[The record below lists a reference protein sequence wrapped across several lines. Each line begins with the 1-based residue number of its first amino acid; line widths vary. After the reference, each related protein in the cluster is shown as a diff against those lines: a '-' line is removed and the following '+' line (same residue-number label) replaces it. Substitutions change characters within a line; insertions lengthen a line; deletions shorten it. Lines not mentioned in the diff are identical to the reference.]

1 MKSFR
6 QFKSLIE
13 GRPPTTQMDE
23 PFVTD
28 AENKPLNYAKD
39 LAAKSLKKIKGD
51 LTGQKDKVQ
60 K

>member
-1 MKSFR
+1 MKTFKE
-6 QFKSLIE
+6 FKSLVE

-23 PFVTD
+23 PFITD

-39 LAAKSLKKIKGD
+39 LAGKTLKKIKSD
-51 LTGQKDKVQ
+51 MTGKETKAE